1 MKLMGASRVKRVDLD
16 PCTSLWE
23 SESNNILTLN
33 FVKKIYHKHLKKKIK
48 I

>member
-23 SESNNILTLN
+23 SESKQYTNFEFCEENLSQTFEKNN
-33 FVKKIYHKHLKKKIK
+33 
-48 I
+48 